1 MERTYLS
8 SGTVK
13 EKSCESN
20 KFGFEE
26 DHSCGTSWS
35 AKHECYSCS
44 FCNRKFRSAQA
55 LGGHMN
61 VHRIERAR
69 LRLLAS
75 SVSESHNPNPKF
87 KPYPTLDSSPS
98 SSSEKFPPHRHHP
111 LPSLSSPLSAPTDEE
126 KKLVIIPELDP
137 PLSLRGKD
145 IRNKKRIRGVL
156 GFGELTGFAQIDE
169 PKDVLREKGTVS
181 LDLEIGLVKDRK
193 QDVDLELRLGCF

>member
-1 MERTYLS
+1 M
-8 SGTVK
+8 K
-13 EKSCESN
+13 EKGCVSIN

-26 DHSCGTSWS
+26 DHHTCGTSWS
-35 AKHECYSCS
+35 AKQCYSCR
-44 FCNRKFRSAQA
+44 FCNRKFSSAQA

-61 VHRIERAR
+61 VHRLERAR

-75 SVSESHNPNPKF
+75 SVSESHSRNPKF
-87 KPYPTLDSSPS
+87 KACPTLDSSPS
-98 SSSEKFPPHRHHP
+98 SSSEKFLPHKHHDEYP

-126 KKLVIIPELDP
+126 KKLVIISELDP

-169 PKDVLREKGTVS
+169 APKVLREKGTVS
-181 LDLEIGLVKDRK
+181 LDLEIGLLKERK

>member
-1 MERTYLS
+1 MERPAYLS

-20 KFGFEE
+20 KFGFQE

-35 AKHECYSCS
+35 AKQCYSCG

-69 LRLLAS
+69 MRLLAS
-75 SVSESHNPNPKF
+75 SVSESHNPNPKY

-98 SSSEKFPPHRHHP
+98 SSAEKFSPHTHHR

-126 KKLVIIPELDP
+126 KKQVIIPELDP

-156 GFGELTGFAQIDE
+156 GFGGFAHIDE

-181 LDLEIGLVKDRK
+181 LDLEIGLLKDRK

>member
-1 MERTYLS
+1 MERPAYLS

-20 KFGFEE
+20 KFGFQE

-35 AKHECYSCS
+35 AKQCYSCG

-69 LRLLAS
+69 MRLLAS
-75 SVSESHNPNPKF
+75 SKF
-87 KPYPTLDSSPS
+87 SPHTH
-98 SSSEKFPPHRHHP
+98 HR

-126 KKLVIIPELDP
+126 KKQVIIPELDP

-156 GFGELTGFAQIDE
+156 GFGGFAHIDE

-181 LDLEIGLVKDRK
+181 LDLEIGLLKDRK